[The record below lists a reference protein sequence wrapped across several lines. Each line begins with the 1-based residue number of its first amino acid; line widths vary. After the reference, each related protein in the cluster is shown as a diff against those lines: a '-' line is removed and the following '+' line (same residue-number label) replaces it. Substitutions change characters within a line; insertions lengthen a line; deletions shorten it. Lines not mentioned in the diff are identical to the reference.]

1 MTNKI
6 NIQFNK
12 IEEKH
17 LESIKK
23 LVEKPYNQLSQENL
37 IEAQNLTNRYRDCHY
52 EQNEQYQLIDRLLN
66 MQLDS
71 RLYRPMDQRSFI
83 EYVTDIVYDWVHQNL
98 DYGASNFNAFDPF
111 DCYYADGT
119 ITYNT
124 QQTLNYIRAFWEE
137 FHEDDLED
145 IEAKFVF
152 ERPEAFFVQQ
162 CHYMAERLLNS
173 IFDSQEKYNKKDFLD
188 YVNKDFDIYKLT
200 ELIY

>member
-6 NIQFNK
+6 NIQFNEM
-12 IEEKH
+12 EEKY
-17 LESIKK
+17 LDSIKK
-23 LVEKPYNQLSQENL
+23 LVEKPYDQLSQEDL
-37 IEAQNLTNRYRDCHY
+37 IEARTITNRYRDYHY

-66 MQLDS
+66 MQFDP

-83 EYVTDIVYDWVHQNL
+83 EYVIDIIYDWVHDNL
-98 DYGASNFNAFDPF
+98 GHETSTFNSFDPF

-124 QQTLNYIRAFWEE
+124 QQTLNYIRTFWDD
-137 FHEDDLED
+137 FHEDDLND

-152 ERPEAFFVQQ
+152 GRPEAFFVQQ
-162 CHYMAERLLNS
+162 CHYMAERLLNI

-188 YVNKDFDIYKLT
+188 YVDNEFDIYKLT